1 MLWSMGLVAVCGN
14 PAPATPTCT
23 YLCSSRKYVWHGR
36 HQSIHHP
43 AAVAVDSTY
52 SISYRSATCLA
63 PTANDRVHRRRRD
76 SLRRKHHSIVSG
88 HFSAVGSDSWG
99 IAGRCADQAIA
110 RRPGPA
116 AGGCAHCGSHW
127 EEALCWM
134 EHVNENEKKSE
145 KTASSAALP
154 CAACLAAARTLRI
167 YWRSQRRLRG
177 FWMCTQS
184 MYNYIPPCVALLP
197 APDCRGSRSM

>member
-1 MLWSMGLVAVCGN
+1 MAWPSSVN
-14 PAPATPTCT
+14 P
-23 YLCSSRKYVWHGR
+23 SSGSRRRGFHLL
-36 HQSIHHP
+36 HII
-43 AAVAVDSTY
+43 
-52 SISYRSATCLA
+52 SISHLSGTNSQRSSA
-63 PTANDRVHRRRRD
+63 PRRRN